1 MKTLHRHILGYLIG
15 FSLFIVV
22 LPYDFYTLSRLDF
35 IFNGNVLIRRDLLR
49 FIPAGIFVVP
59 GAVFA
64 IWSNLFLLTVGKGGP
79 TDAFGV
85 SISPQTQKL
94 VTTGPYK
101 YSRNP
106 MVFGALSLYAGI
118 VIFLNSI
125 TACIAWV
132 ILLILAIVFLKKSE
146 EKRLIRDFGEEY
158 QDYQKK
164 VSMIFPFK
172 LKFGKH

>member
-35 IFNGNVLIRRDLLR
+35 IFNGNVLISCDLLR
-49 FIPAGIFVVP
+49 FITAGILVVT

>member
-1 MKTLHRHILGYLIG
+1 MKTIHRHILGYLIG
-15 FSLFIVV
+15 FSLFIV
-22 LPYDFYTLSRLDF
+22 LLSYGFYSLSRLDF
-35 IFNGNVLIRRDLLR
+35 IFNGKVLINCDLPR
-49 FIPAGIFVVP
+49 FIPAGVLVVT

-85 SISPQTQKL
+85 SVSPQTQKL

-101 YSRNP
+101 FSRNP

-118 VIFLNSI
+118 VILLNSI
-125 TACIAWV
+125 TACIVWV
-132 ILLILAIVFLKKSE
+132 ILLILAVIFLKKSE
-146 EKRLIRDFGEEY
+146 EKRLISDFGEEY
-158 QDYQKK
+158 LDYQKK

-172 LKFGKH
+172 LKSGKH